1 MENNQYIPFGT
12 NHSAD
17 DNLISLIEA
26 YGMEGY
32 GIYIALLFELRQRT
46 DYVCA
51 LRSLPALAHR
61 WRVDPGM
68 LESIVRDFGL
78 FGFVLKTDAD
88 ATSAARMEPNHFY
101 SHYLNEVME
110 PLEQRRLLQ
119 SQAGKIR
126 AATAQRAANG
136 HFTSS
141 LQPIEKSKEEE
152 SKSKEEQNESKEAQ
166 QQRTENRNESSRAA
180 QQERTGVQR
189 KRTWELL
196 LDKIFREQCWVEIQA
211 MHSGMRQRFMEQLPQ
226 ILDFFKSHV
235 RTYGKEDTIL
245 SESDA
250 KSYFSNFIRPASAT
264 RKALDA
270 YLAMQ
275 QRTERTHDPYQYEQR
290 DPQSGARSYCGRLIP
305 EDAPPRPN
313 ENAVWSEEL
322 QEWA

>member
-1 MENNQYIPFGT
+1 MENNQYIPFGA

-17 DNLISLIEA
+17 DRLIALIES

-51 LRSLPALAHR
+51 LRSLPVLARR
-61 WRVDPGM
+61 WDVAPDT
-68 LESIVRDFGL
+68 LSSIVNDFGL
-78 FGFVLKTDAD
+78 FGFVLKTDVAA
-88 ATSAARMEPNHFY
+88 ATATRMEPNHFY

-110 PLEQRRLLQ
+110 PLEQKRQLL
-119 SQAGKIR
+119 SGAGKRRAITAER
-126 AATAQRAANG
+126 AADGR
-136 HFTSS
+136 FTS
-141 LQPIEKSKEEE
+141 LVQQVEKRKEEK
-152 SKSKEEQNESKEAQ
+152 SKSKEEQNESK
-166 QQRTENRNESSRAA
+166 TE
-180 QQERTGVQR
+180 QR
-189 KRTWELL
+189 KRKWELL
-196 LDKIFREQCWVEIQA
+196 LDEIFREQSWVEIQA
-211 MHSGMRQRFMEQLPQ
+211 MHSGMRQHFMEELPE

-235 RTYGKEDTIL
+235 RTYGKEDTIF

-270 YLAMQ
+270 HLAKQ
-275 QRTERTHDPYQYEQR
+275 QRTGRIQDPYRYEHR
-290 DPQSGARSYCGRLIP
+290 DPLTGARSYCGRPIP
-305 EDAPPRPN
+305 QNAPPRPN